1 MTWERQTRCVAVLIL
16 LAICAGMNV
25 AAQQVGPATV
35 VPATESSSS
44 EKHEMN
50 EATISLIED
59 RKESQVKR
67 LVSDFASD
75 QKDLWTSPA
84 RLRFS
89 DVEWIV
95 PIAGITTGLFVTDA
109 SYSRH
114 LTHDPSTISRNNNI
128 SNVGIAGLAGGAAA
142 MWLFSHKNH
151 NEHWRETGFLAGEA
165 AISSFAAV
173 EAMKYSLGRQ
183 RPYQGNGDGNFFSGG
198 TSFPSEHA
206 AAAWAV
212 AGVIAHEYPGPLTK
226 ILAYGAATAVSYAR
240 VHSLNHYRSD
250 VLIGALIGNLAA
262 SHIYSK
268 RHDVEL
274 GGDTWETVSD
284 FTREASRASSPS
296 SFGSPYV
303 PIDSWVY
310 PVFERLSAL
319 GYVRTAMLGSRPWT
333 RLECVRLMNEAD
345 ERASIAARENPQ
357 VNGMLDA
364 LAKEFATDM
373 ELGATLQNQSA
384 KVDSVYTRVTGI
396 AGEPLTDG
404 HFASQTI
411 INDYGRPY
419 QSGMN
424 AIAGFTGWATQGPLV
439 VYTQTEYQSAPS
451 APALPES
458 ARESMAYYLP
468 IVPPATPYASVNKI
482 QFLDTYIGYALKNWQ
497 FSFGKQSLSWGFNEN
512 GPLMFSDNV
521 IPVNMFRINRV
532 SPFTLPYVFNFLGPM
547 KLEWLL
553 GQFSGHEY
561 VYQDNTGFVGQ
572 WGTGIGR
579 QPFLQGQKF
588 GFKPTENFE
597 FSVYFTVV
605 FSGGP
610 TPLTMGEL
618 IRSYSISNTSS
629 PGAYH
634 NPGDRRSGV
643 NWSYRIPGVRNWLS
657 FYGDAFT
664 EDEFS
669 PLGYPRKS
677 AYQAGLY
684 LAHVPWVP
692 KLDLRAEGGSTVPP
706 DFPGCIGCFYVN
718 TRYPNG
724 YTNSGG
730 QMGSTLGRGSQG
742 EFAWSTYWFNPR
754 DKLQFSYRH
763 QKLDSLLYP
772 GGGTINSGGVSL
784 DYQLKPSLSLSGA
797 AQYEKWLIPV
807 IYPKTHSD
815 WTTSVG
821 LTFWPRSWSFQSK
834 N

>member
-1 MTWERQTRCVAVLIL
+1 
-16 LAICAGMNV
+16 
-25 AAQQVGPATV
+25 
-35 VPATESSSS
+35 
-44 EKHEMN
+44 MN
-50 EATISLIED
+50 EPITSSMED
-59 RKESQVKR
+59 RKESQVRR

-89 DVEWIV
+89 DVTWIV
-95 PIAGITTGLFVTDA
+95 PVAGITTGLFVTDA

-114 LTHDPSTISRNNNI
+114 LTRNPSTISRNNNI

-151 NEHWRETGFLAGEA
+151 NEHWKETGFLAGEA
-165 AISSFAAV
+165 AVSSFATI

-250 VLIGALIGNLAA
+250 VLVGALIGNLAA
-262 SHIYSK
+262 SQIYNK

-274 GGDTWETVSD
+274 GGETWETMTD
-284 FTREASRASSPS
+284 FGREASRASSPS

-303 PIDSWVY
+303 PLDSWVY
-310 PVFERLSAL
+310 PVFDRLTAL

-345 ERASIAARENPQ
+345 ERTSLATRANPQ
-357 VNGMLDA
+357 VNELLDA
-364 LAKEFATDM
+364 LAREFAADM
-373 ELGATLQNQSA
+373 ELGATLQNQSV
-384 KVDSVYTRVTGI
+384 KVDSVYTRVTGV
-396 AGEPLTDG
+396 AGEPLTEG
-404 HFASQTI
+404 HFFGQTMV
-411 INDYGRPY
+411 NDYGRPF
-419 QSGMN
+419 QEGVN
-424 AIAGFTGWATQGPLV
+424 AVAGFTGWATQGPLV
-439 VYTQTEYQSAPS
+439 AYTQAEYQSAPS
-451 APALPES
+451 APALPQS
-458 ARESMAYYLP
+458 ARENMASNTGLP
-468 IVPPATPYASVNKI
+468 EAPPATPYAAVNKI
-482 QFLDTYIGYALKNWQ
+482 QFLDTYVGYAFHNWQ
-497 FSFGKQSLSWGFNEN
+497 FSFGKQSLWWGFNQS
-512 GPLMFSDNV
+512 GPLMFSNNV
-521 IPVNMFRINRV
+521 IPVSMFRIDRV
-532 SPFTLPYVFNFLGPM
+532 SSFTLPYVFDFLGPM
-547 KLEWLL
+547 KLEFLL
-553 GQFSGHEY
+553 GQLSGHEF
-561 VYQDNTGFVGQ
+561 VYQTNTGYVGQ
-572 WGTGIGR
+572 FGQGISR
-579 QPFLQGQKF
+579 QPFIQGQKF
-588 GFKPTENFE
+588 SFRPTENFE
-597 FSVYFTVV
+597 FSVYVTVL

-610 TPLTMGEL
+610 TPLTPHYFFK
-618 IRSYSISNTSS
+618 SYSLGNTQIS
-629 PGAYH
+629 PGEPG

-643 NWSYRIPGVRNWLS
+643 NWSYRIPGVRSLS

-684 LAHVPWVP
+684 LAHVPWVSR
-692 KLDLRAEGGSTVPP
+692 LDLRAEGGSTVPP

-742 EFAWSTYWFNPR
+742 EYAWSTYWFDAR
-754 DKLQFSYRH
+754 SKLQFSYRH

-784 DYQLKPSLSLSGA
+784 NYQVKPNVSVSGA
-797 AQYEKWLIPV
+797 MQYEKWIIPV
-807 IYPKTHSD
+807 IYPNAQSD

-821 LTFWPRSWSFQSK
+821 VTFWHRNWSLQSK